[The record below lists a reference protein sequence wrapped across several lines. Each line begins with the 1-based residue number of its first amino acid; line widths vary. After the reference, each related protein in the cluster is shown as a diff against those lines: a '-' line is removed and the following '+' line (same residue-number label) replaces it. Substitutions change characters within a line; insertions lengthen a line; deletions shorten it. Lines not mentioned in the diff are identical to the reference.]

1 MSLNLTEYKINQL
14 NTNTMKTNQK
24 FRETYAS
31 PLSKEI
37 SMTSEG
43 VLCSSF
49 EVLNQ
54 FNYIWEEEE

>member
-1 MSLNLTEYKINQL
+1 
-14 NTNTMKTNQK
+14 MKTNQK

-37 SMTSEG
+37 AMTSEG

-49 EVLNQ
+49 EALNQ
-54 FNYIWEEEE
+54 FNYTWEEEE

>member
-1 MSLNLTEYKINQL
+1 
-14 NTNTMKTNQK
+14 MKTNQK